1 MNSTP
6 HLSRITLLSA
16 LVFVLAAAAVLPIT
30 ARAATAA
37 EIDRSVRT
45 GLRKLYAGTSSA
57 RVVGQGAKAVLV
69 FPSIIKGGFI
79 VGAQG
84 GEGALL
90 SGGITLG
97 YYNTVAASYG
107 LQAGVQKFGY
117 ALFFMTNSAL
127 AYLNKSGG
135 WELGTGP
142 SLVVVDTGMAE
153 SLTTTTLRDDVYAF
167 SFDQKGLM
175 GGLSLQG
182 SKITRITPP
191 RR

>member
-45 GLRKLYAGTSSA
+45 GLRKLYAGTPSA

-90 SGGITLG
+90 SGGKTLG
-97 YYNTVAASYG
+97 YYNTLAASYG

-142 SLVVVDTGMAE
+142 SLVVVDTGMAK
-153 SLTTTTLRDDVYAF
+153 SLTTTTLRNDVYAF

-182 SKITRITPP
+182 SKITRITPS